1 MCDQRSESTPY
12 ATSAFDQAT
21 PSRRR
26 RRFGLLVLPL
36 LSAVLLAA
44 CGSSSSSSSTSSS
57 SGGSASSG
65 SSTTAAS
72 GASSASGSPVK
83 LGFFVNLTG
92 TDTQYPDGLAGAQA
106 AVKGINSRGGINGSK
121 VQLDYCDVQS
131 SVNVAEECARKFVSD
146 HVAAVVADNTNYGPQ
161 QTAVLQSANIPEIA
175 DSSITAASQYA
186 SSIEFP
192 INSGFVGTFASGTYY
207 GLKLASQNAFGFVGV
222 QLPVVAALESGVQ
235 STVKKQG
242 GEWKGFIAMPAS
254 TTSFA
259 PYAAAASSKG
269 ADIVYLAMSGQQS
282 AEFAL
287 ASESAG
293 YKFHA
298 FVTAIAYTPA
308 TLATL
313 GPNTAFG
320 KAMLFGGDVPPP
332 SASAQYPVLK
342 TFQSDMAAEAQTGDK
357 YAGPQYQSVAQE
369 EVWYGFHAAYQVMS
383 LIKGPI
389 TAASTLQ
396 ELMTAKNVQLG
407 LQPPWTPN
415 APGPKGFGRV
425 NNWNEYMM
433 KLVNGKFALAYP
445 TSFSVE
451 SFVTG

>member
-1 MCDQRSESTPY
+1 MCDQRSESTPH

-26 RRFGLLVLPL
+26 RRLGLLVLPL

-44 CGSSSSSSSTSSS
+44 CGSSSSSSSTGS
-57 SGGSASSG
+57 SGGGSASG

-92 TDTQYPDGLAGAQA
+92 TDTQYPDGLAGAKA
-106 AVKGINSRGGINGSK
+106 AVKGINSRGGINGHQ

-146 HVAAVVADNTNYGPQ
+146 HVAAVVGDNTNYGPQ
-161 QTAVLQSANIPEIA
+161 QTAVLQSASIPEIA

-207 GLKLASQNAFGFVGV
+207 GLKLANQNAFGFVGV

-293 YKFHA
+293 YTFHA

-313 GPNTAFG
+313 GPNTTFG

-332 SASAQYPVLK
+332 SASTQYPVLK
-342 TFQSDMAAEAQTGDK
+342 TFQSDMAAEAQSGDK

-369 EVWYGFHAAYQVMS
+369 EVWYAFHAAYQVMS

-396 ELMTAKNVQLG
+396 ELLTAKNVQLG